1 MQVLAKNYTTL
12 SLIHKGYIAGSG
24 DGIVT
29 VQGKPSSR
37 HIYLLD
43 AVTMQLL
50 SRNQSLPNGHYIIK
64 GLDPSKQYLV
74 MVRDYKKEFEPF
86 AWDFVVPAADLTL
99 NEQNVIEQSWQT

>member
-1 MQVLAKNYTTL
+1 MQVLATVYISL
-12 SLIHKGYIAGSG
+12 SLTHSGYIAGRN

-50 SRNQSLPNGHYIIK
+50 RRNQSLPNGHYIFM
-64 GLDPSKQYLV
+64 GLDLTKEYLV
-74 MVRDYKKEFEPF
+74 MVRDYKKELEPF
-86 AWDFVVPAADLTL
+86 VWDYVAPADGLTIT
-99 NEQNVIEQSWQT
+99 EQQAMWHTWQA